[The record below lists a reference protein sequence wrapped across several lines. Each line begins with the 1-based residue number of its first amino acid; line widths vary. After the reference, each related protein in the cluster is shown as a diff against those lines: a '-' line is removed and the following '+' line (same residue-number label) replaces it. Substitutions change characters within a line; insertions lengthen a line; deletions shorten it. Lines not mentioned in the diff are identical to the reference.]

1 MGITVIPNIDA
12 VTAVKYH
19 NGKVII
25 VVFGYATYYRQI
37 TRYRYLKNSHH
48 MRSNEVVVEDKYKDL
63 GES

>member
-25 VVFGYATYYRQI
+25 VVFGYATYYRKI

-48 MRSNEVVVEDKYKDL
+48 MRS
-63 GES
+63 S